1 MEYRVPFINYPLQYK
16 KIKEEIDE
24 AFFRI
29 MESGDLIYRSD
40 MVKFEKDIASF
51 VGKKYGI
58 GTGSCTGALFL
69 SLYANGIGPG
79 DEVITVDHTYIAT
92 IDVIVRCGATP
103 VLVDIRDDFNMDPDL
118 IEAAITKRTKAIIP
132 VHLNGRCCEMDK
144 IMEIARRHNLLVI
157 EDAAQAL
164 GAKYNQ
170 KPAGSFGKTS
180 CFSFYPAKILG
191 SYGEAGMVCT
201 DDEELAHKLYLL
213 RDHGEK
219 PSYLKTEEE
228 KKSKDSKIYC
238 WGFNT
243 ILDNLQ
249 AAFLNVKLKHFP
261 EWIKRRREIASF
273 YNEGLSGVGDLIL
286 PPAPEQ
292 EGRFFDVFQNYVIRS
307 KQRDS
312 LAQYL
317 ESRGVETLIKWKTP
331 NYRQE
336 NLKELHRF
344 NLPKTDQ
351 ISQEVLSLPI
361 YPELED
367 AQVEYVIKCVRDFFA
382 K

>member
-1 MEYRVPFINYPLQYK
+1 
-16 KIKEEIDE
+16 
-24 AFFRI
+24 
-29 MESGDLIYRSD
+29 
-40 MVKFEKDIASF
+40 
-51 VGKKYGI
+51 
-58 GTGSCTGALFL
+58 
-69 SLYANGIGPG
+69 
-79 DEVITVDHTYIAT
+79 
-92 IDVIVRCGATP
+92 
-103 VLVDIRDDFNMDPDL
+103 
-118 IEAAITKRTKAIIP
+118 
-132 VHLNGRCCEMDK
+132 
-144 IMEIARRHNLLVI
+144 
-157 EDAAQAL
+157 
-164 GAKYNQ
+164 
-170 KPAGSFGKTS
+170 
-180 CFSFYPAKILG
+180 
-191 SYGEAGMVCT
+191 
-201 DDEELAHKLYLL
+201 
-213 RDHGEK
+213 
-219 PSYLKTEEE
+219 
-228 KKSKDSKIYC
+228 
-238 WGFNT
+238 
-243 ILDNLQ
+243 
-249 AAFLNVKLKHFP
+249 VKLKHFP

-351 ISQEVLSLPI
+351 VSQEVLSLPI

>member
-1 MEYRVPFINYPLQYK
+1 MKYKVPFINYSLQYQ
-16 KIKEEIDE
+16 KIKKEIDD
-24 AFFRI
+24 AFHRI
-29 MESGDLIYRSD
+29 MESGDLIYRED

-51 VGKKYGI
+51 VGKNYGI

-92 IDVIVRCGATP
+92 IDVIIRTGASP
-103 VLVDIRDDFNMDPDL
+103 VLIDIRDDFNMDPDL
-118 IEAAITKRTKAIIP
+118 IEEAITDKTKAIIP

-144 IMEIARRHNLLVI
+144 IMEIAQKYNLLVI

-164 GAKYNQ
+164 GAKYNGA
-170 KPAGSFGKTS
+170 PAGSFGKTS
-180 CFSFYPAKILG
+180 CFSFYPAKLLG
-191 SYGEAGMVCT
+191 SYGEGGMVCT
-201 DDEELAHKLYLL
+201 DDEQLAERLYLL

-228 KKSKDSKIYC
+228 KQSKDSKIHC

-249 AAFLNVKLKHFP
+249 AAFLNVKLKYFP

-273 YNEGLSGVGDLIL
+273 YNERLSGVGDLIL
-286 PPAPEQ
+286 PPAPEE

-317 ESRGVETLIKWKTP
+317 QKEGIETLIKWKTP

-336 NLKELHRF
+336 NLKELHYF

-351 ISQEVLSLPI
+351 ISREVLSLPI

-367 AQVEYVIKCVRDFFA
+367 KQIEYVVDCVRKFFSR
-382 K
+382 